1 MCSQKV
7 RRRSFLFCKLLII
20 NDSDCWKYVRK
31 VRIVRI
37 YLSKACLKRAF
48 FAEIAFSQVEITRD
62 CKEFLRTF

>member
-1 MCSQKV
+1 M
-7 RRRSFLFCKLLII
+7 FCKLLII

-62 CKEFLRTF
+62 RVSGLAVHTKNGKMKTET